1 VNRWGRAAGV
11 QDSRERVEAYIQSVL
26 GERAQDPRWGVFL
39 DEINPLLERLEQTT
53 PLRFRLTR
61 YPDAFA
67 ERAAGSDA
75 RHVQSLPIPL
85 SFAGKWARLIRRPPD
100 LRDRVTNHDLEP
112 LRPIGLVNGRFV
124 RRVIPKVIWRKV
136 SGRVTT
142 GVGLVAALAGA
153 YTRAGGRIYVRARA
167 RHLLKE
173 QGRVIGVVV
182 ETDGQQQEVR
192 AKHGVVVACGGFD
205 WNADLMRRLLP
216 VPIEETQT
224 PPVNR
229 GDAIQLAEEVGAQ
242 LRHLDEAWWLPGKRV
257 PGRPLHEDQE
267 IAMWLTGDRIWPHS
281 LWVNARGQRFCNE
294 AAQNT
299 GNELIKLDAQGA
311 PVNLPCYCIFDAQ
324 FRRRYPI
331 LGSIKPSAPSPDW
344 LIHAPSLEA
353 LAQELSIPAN
363 ELARTV
369 ERFNQLVRGGRDTDF
384 GRGDGAYERFFGDE
398 SAGHPTLG
406 TVAEPPFYAYPIRTS
421 SVGTK
426 GGIMTN
432 RHAQALDTNDA
443 PIAGLYAA
451 GNATAAFNG
460 PLTVAAGCTI
470 TPALVMGRVAALH
483 ALGQRD

>member
-1 VNRWGRAAGV
+1 
-11 QDSRERVEAYIQSVL
+11 
-26 GERAQDPRWGVFL
+26 
-39 DEINPLLERLEQTT
+39 
-53 PLRFRLTR
+53 
-61 YPDAFA
+61 
-67 ERAAGSDA
+67 
-75 RHVQSLPIPL
+75 
-85 SFAGKWARLIRRPPD
+85 
-100 LRDRVTNHDLEP
+100 
-112 LRPIGLVNGRFV
+112 
-124 RRVIPKVIWRKV
+124 
-136 SGRVTT
+136 
-142 GVGLVAALAGA
+142 
-153 YTRAGGRIYVRARA
+153 VRARA

-257 PGRPLHEDQE
+257 PGRPLYEDQE

-299 GNELIKLDAQGA
+299 GNELVELDARGA
-311 PVNLPCYCIFDAQ
+311 PLNMPCYCILDAQ

-331 LGSIKPSAPSPDW
+331 LGSIKPAAADPDW

-353 LAQELSIPAN
+353 LAQELSIPAD

-369 ERFNQLVRGGRDTDF
+369 ERFNQLARSGRDTDF

-421 SVGTK
+421 AVGTK

-432 RHAQALDTNDA
+432 RYAQALDANDA

-451 GNATAAFNG
+451 GNAAAAFNG

-483 ALGQRD
+483 ALGRRSSIAPGYADNQSNR

>member
-1 VNRWGRAAGV
+1 
-11 QDSRERVEAYIQSVL
+11 
-26 GERAQDPRWGVFL
+26 
-39 DEINPLLERLEQTT
+39 
-53 PLRFRLTR
+53 
-61 YPDAFA
+61 
-67 ERAAGSDA
+67 
-75 RHVQSLPIPL
+75 
-85 SFAGKWARLIRRPPD
+85 
-100 LRDRVTNHDLEP
+100 
-112 LRPIGLVNGRFV
+112 
-124 RRVIPKVIWRKV
+124 
-136 SGRVTT
+136 
-142 GVGLVAALAGA
+142 
-153 YTRAGGRIYVRARA
+153 
-167 RHLLKE
+167 
-173 QGRVIGVVV
+173 
-182 ETDGQQQEVR
+182 
-192 AKHGVVVACGGFD
+192 
-205 WNADLMRRLLP
+205 
-216 VPIEETQT
+216 
-224 PPVNR
+224 
-229 GDAIQLAEEVGAQ
+229 
-242 LRHLDEAWWLPGKRV
+242 LPGKRV

-299 GNELIKLDAQGA
+299 GNELITLDAQGA

-353 LAQELSIPAN
+353 LAQELSIPAD

-369 ERFNQLVRGGRDTDF
+369 ERFNELARNGRDTDF